1 MEKKR
6 AMIMVDKEAWEG
18 IQALLK
24 ESNVHPQFFNEM
36 LNMFIREQYNL
47 LKGIVDANK
56 KNGKLTT
63 ADFYQLIGQM
73 IGNLGK
79 YEDEDK

>member
-36 LNMFIREQYNL
+36 LNIFIREQYNL
-47 LKGIVDANK
+47 LKGIVEK
-56 KNGKLTT
+56 HKESGKLTT
-63 ADFYQLIGQM
+63 GDFYQLIGQM
-73 IGNLGK
+73 VSNLGK
-79 YEDEDK
+79 YDDDEK

>member
-1 MEKKR
+1 
-6 AMIMVDKEAWEG
+6 MVDKEAWEG